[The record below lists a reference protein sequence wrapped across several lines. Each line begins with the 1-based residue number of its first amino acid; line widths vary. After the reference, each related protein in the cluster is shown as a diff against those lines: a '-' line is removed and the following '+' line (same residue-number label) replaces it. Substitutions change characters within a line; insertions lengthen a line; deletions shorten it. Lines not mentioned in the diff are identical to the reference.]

1 MAVFEAV
8 LAGQFPGSAPFGG
21 LCPDSRSGRFAAH
34 FCPDEPVPARQLV
47 QSAPCDAYYRC
58 MGPLRVLGGH

>member
-1 MAVFEAV
+1 MADFEAL

-34 FCPDEPVPARQLV
+34 FCPDEPFRLVESPNLPSSRGVARII
-47 QSAPCDAYYRC
+47 APQ
-58 MGPLRVLGGH
+58 GH